1 MRNISNWKF
10 KKWVDWIK
18 KSPSDIPTDAW
29 NYINL
34 EIYPEDIEIMS
45 IIFMPTTFEYRD
57 VILLNVEGV
66 YEKEIGENFDNGL
79 LNIPNI
85 TEVQESMNRLIVTHV
100 FFDNYE
106 KSSDSTLMN
115 VANLIKHNWE
125 YYLIKKYPNR
135 KFTVE
140 IVGDAF
146 DPVVTFYEVP

>member
-1 MRNISNWKF
+1 MRNVSNWKF
-10 KKWVDWIK
+10 KKWVGWIK
-18 KSPSDIPTDAW
+18 NSPSDIPTDVW

-34 EIYPEDIEIMS
+34 EVYPEDIEIMS
-45 IIFMPTTFEYRD
+45 TILMPTTFEHRG
-57 VILLNVEGV
+57 VILLNVEGIC
-66 YEKEIGENFDNGL
+66 EKEISDMFDKGL

-85 TEVQESMNRLIVTHV
+85 TKAQESMNRLIVTHV

-135 KFTVE
+135 KFTIE
-140 IVGDAF
+140 IVGETF